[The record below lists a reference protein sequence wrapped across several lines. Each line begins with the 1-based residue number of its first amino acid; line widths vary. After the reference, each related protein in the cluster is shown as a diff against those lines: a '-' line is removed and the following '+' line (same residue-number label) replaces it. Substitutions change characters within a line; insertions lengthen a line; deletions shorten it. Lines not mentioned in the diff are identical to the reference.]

1 MAGANIDGTGWRRGL
16 GACLLAAGI
25 APGALAQ
32 EPPSATARQA
42 PASLANDL
50 RPADGDFQLP
60 RARNAPRLSRSNGSL
75 QDEVDPVD
83 ALEAEARRT
92 GETDDESDGD
102 TDAAPPPRSAPSFD
116 LFAEPARPASALD
129 RPSAQVA
136 PANPEPFGAVP
147 ADAGT
152 AAGVE
157 RTVGPGG
164 ATDLAGALRRG
175 ATGPGDTA
183 TATTARA
190 AAVRPSVRV
199 DDARPDLFGGTPPRP
214 TSLRNPLPATDP
226 DDPFAAIGIRAGSF
240 VLYPTLLQTLGASTN
255 LEAEPDGRSG
265 VFSETTLSAR
275 LLSDWSR
282 HEGEANASATYRRNF
297 QGELRDD
304 PRVEAD
310 ARLRFD
316 LGARMG
322 ATFRGAFSYRRDDAA
337 DADDP
342 GASGERPDAFDG
354 TLAADLERSF
364 GRLLLRGTGSLSRSV
379 DESTVAGVP
388 DERYTTA
395 TAALRAGYELSPAL
409 QPFAEASLGRRL
421 FDSSPVLGGNGPDA
435 TILALRTG
443 TTFRL
448 SEKLFGEA
456 AVGYAWSDPDEGFRA
471 TRSPTFDALLTWSP
485 RRGTDVTLTAATR
498 FEPGSD
504 GLSSETVY
512 DAALGV
518 SHRLRART
526 DLDGRLAGR
535 FTDSSI
541 TGGDETLLSFEAG
554 VTYWLSRMAALT
566 TLYRHEDLF
575 SDRAGE
581 DWRADTIQFG
591 IRLQR

>member
-1 MAGANIDGTGWRRGL
+1 MAGANIDGTGWRRRL

-25 APGALAQ
+25 APAALAQ
-32 EPPSATARQA
+32 EPPPGPVQQA
-42 PASLANDL
+42 PSSLANDL

-60 RARNAPRLSRSNGSL
+60 RARNAPRLTQSNGSL
-75 QDEVDPVD
+75 QDEVDPMD

-92 GETDDESDGD
+92 GEADDESEGGAG
-102 TDAAPPPRSAPSFD
+102 AAPPTRPTPSFD
-116 LFAEPARPASALD
+116 LFAEPERPASALD
-129 RPSAQVA
+129 RPSAQAA
-136 PANPEPFGAVP
+136 PVNPEPFGAAP
-147 ADAGT
+147 ADAR
-152 AAGVE
+152 AA
-157 RTVGPGG
+157 VGPGD

-175 ATGPGDTA
+175 AIGPGDTA

-265 VFSETTLSAR
+265 IFSETTLSAR

-282 HEGEANASATYRRNF
+282 HEAEANASATYRRNF

-322 ATFRGAFSYRRDDAA
+322 ATIRGAFSYRRDDAA

-354 TLAADLERSF
+354 TLAAELERSF
-364 GRLLLRGTGSLSRSV
+364 GRILLRGTGSLSRSV
-379 DESTVAGVP
+379 EESAVAGIP

-421 FDSSPVLGGNGPDA
+421 FDSSPVLGGDGPDA
-435 TILALRTG
+435 TISALRTG

-518 SHRLRART
+518 SHRLRARI

-535 FTDSSI
+535 VTDSSI

-554 VTYWLSRMAALT
+554 VTYWLSRAAALT

-575 SDRAGE
+575 SDRARA
-581 DWRADTIQFG
+581 DWRADTIQLG